1 MHQEQHQMSDTIR
14 MLQDTFSDSITLSEP
29 FRGEVAA
36 TVSTPKI
43 VEVCRFLKET
53 EGLKYNYLSD
63 ITGIDYYPDEP
74 RFALCYHLLSLPH
87 GHTLR
92 LKAYWSEGDDPVP
105 SITKIWRAANWEE
118 REAYD
123 MFGIEF
129 SGHPDLRRL
138 LMPEDW
144 MGFPQRKDYPLGYE
158 TVRFSFNVDRIDSH
172 KPYAEE

>member
-1 MHQEQHQMSDTIR
+1 MNDTIQK
-14 MLQDTFSDSITLSEP
+14 LQTRFGDSITP
-29 FRGEVAA
+29 AQAFRGEVTTIVETA
-36 TVSTPKI
+36 KI
-43 VEVCRFLKET
+43 VDVCRFLKE
-53 EGLKYNYLSD
+53 ELEFNYLSD

-92 LKAYWSEGDDPVP
+92 LKAFWSEGEDPVP
-105 SITKIWRAANWEE
+105 SITKLWRAANWEE

-123 MFGIEF
+123 MFGIQF

-172 KPYAEE
+172 KPYAKE